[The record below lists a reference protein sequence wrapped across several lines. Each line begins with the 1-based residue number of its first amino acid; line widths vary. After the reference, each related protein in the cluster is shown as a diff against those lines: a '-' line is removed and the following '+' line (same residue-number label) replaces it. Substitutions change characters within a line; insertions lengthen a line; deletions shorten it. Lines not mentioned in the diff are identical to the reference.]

1 MPPVDGAPRS
11 CSHVAEDASRSIRL
25 QSPTAGHAAGI
36 LTCLHGPARLETSP
50 GRRSAWPYR
59 LGGPAAVAPS
69 PACYPWR
76 AALPCAIL
84 KPQVTTAGRRDRTGC
99 LCHRGSDD
107 VCRRGNRCANPIY
120 CHAASGIAPPKR
132 IESLS
137 PFARRSQA
145 PRFRTV
151 LARFAPVRTS
161 CPVPEV
167 APAGSGAA
175 RNGFAVLHSRFG
187 PAGARAS

>member
-1 MPPVDGAPRS
+1 MLPR
-11 CSHVAEDASRSIRL
+11 
-25 QSPTAGHAAGI
+25 
-36 LTCLHGPARLETSP
+36 
-50 GRRSAWPYR
+50 GRRCKQVYTLAEPDRRARRRHLDLSTRAGPPR
-59 LGGPAAVAPS
+59 NFTRPTLGLAVSTWRPCCRAPS
-69 PACYPWR
+69 PDCYPWR

-120 CHAASGIAPPKR
+120 CHAASGIASPKR

-161 CPVPEV
+161 RPVPEV